1 MLTNYYKSIGFYN
14 VKVNSTVA
22 EISQSG
28 DAELTYSIDE
38 GTRYTINKIS
48 TNVDKVFDKDLFS
61 N

>member
-1 MLTNYYKSIGFYN
+1 MYI
-14 VKVNSTVA
+14 NSTVA